1 MAQAVEAPATG
12 TTAEGPTSHTQNQS
26 APSVYELMTL
36 VMRDVRNVGKD
47 GRNESQ
53 NYNFRGVDDAIGA
66 LAQPL
71 RDHGVFM
78 TPEVLD
84 FKTEVRG
91 RQNAV
96 LMRIAFHFHGPA
108 GDHVTAV
115 TLGEGSDFADK
126 AANKAMSAALKYALI
141 HTFMIPVDAKSL
153 DEGDRDHPVG
163 QRSAAD
169 GYMERLRKPA
179 VWNNPTALLA
189 MHTEAKSEG
198 LLGATV
204 YAPGGEEMALGDL
217 IVARGTT
224 LKREAAERE
233 QRQAAEAP
241 AVAAQ
246 VAAETGGGA
255 VRVGNV
261 VIDRDCFKEHPEGQ
275 EFANQAAL
283 ATSREAVENIR
294 SMADGQGLVNS
305 GVLAPD
311 SGEPDMLSDYLER
324 RAAELA
330 SGSESEFDGFMRRV
344 RNGWNSVG
352 PTRMA
357 LEEARQKGI
366 NDVVPFDGDH
376 LHIQDVLEIRVKQ
389 LKERAAS
396 GGNTEGNAA

>member
-1 MAQAVEAPATG
+1 MPQGIEAPATS
-12 TTAEGPTSHTQNQS
+12 TTAEGPTQHTQNQD
-26 APSVYELMTL
+26 APSIYQLMAL
-36 VMRDVRNVGKD
+36 VMNDVRDVGKN
-47 GRNESQ
+47 GFNAHHK
-53 NYNFRGVDDAIGA
+53 YPFRGVDDFIGA

-78 TPEVLD
+78 MTEILD
-84 FKTEVRG
+84 FHPSVRG
-91 RQNAV
+91 SMNAV
-96 LMRIAFHFHGPA
+96 HMKVAFHFYGPA
-108 GDHVTAV
+108 GDKVTAT
-115 TLGEGSDFADK
+115 TLGEASDTADK
-126 AANKAMSAALKYALI
+126 ASNKAMSAALKYALMQ
-141 HTFMIPVDAKSL
+141 TFMIPVDAGSL
-153 DEGDRDHPVG
+153 DDGDRDHPVG
-163 QRSAAD
+163 QRSPAD

-179 VWNNPTALLA
+179 VWNNVTALQA
-189 MHTEAKSEG
+189 MHTEAKADG
-198 LLGATV
+198 LLGAQV
-204 YAPGGEEMALGDL
+204 WAPGGDEATLGEL
-217 IVARGTT
+217 IVARGTA
-224 LKREAAERE
+224 LKQQAAERE
-233 QRQAAEAP
+233 ARKAAEAP

-255 VRVGNV
+255 VRV
-261 VIDRDCFKEHPEGQ
+261 
-275 EFANQAAL
+275 
-283 ATSREAVENIR
+283 EAVENIR

-330 SGSESEFDGFMRRV
+330 SGSESEFEGFMRRV

-357 LEEARQKGI
+357 LEEARKKGI

-376 LHIQDVLEIRVKQ
+376 LQIQDVLEIRIKQ

>member
-1 MAQAVEAPATG
+1 MPQGIEAPAS
-12 TTAEGPTSHTQNQS
+12 TTAEGPTSHTQNQDQ
-26 APSVYELMTL
+26 PTVYELMAR

-71 RDHGVFM
+71 REHGVFM

-96 LMRIAFHFHGPA
+96 MMRIAFHFHGPA
-108 GDHVTAV
+108 GDHVTAI

-141 HTFMIPVDAKSL
+141 HTFMIPVDSKSL
-153 DEGDRDHPVG
+153 DDGDRDHPEG
-163 QRSAAD
+163 QRSPAD
-169 GYMERLRKPA
+169 AYMERLRKPA

-189 MHTEAKSEG
+189 MHAEAKADG

-217 IVARGTT
+217 IVARGRTV
-224 LKREAAERE
+224 KAEAAERE
-233 QRQAAEAP
+233 ARRAEEAP
-241 AVAAQ
+241 KAAAQ
-246 VAAETGGGA
+246 VAAEAGTGS
-255 VRVGNV
+255 V
-261 VIDRDCFKEHPEGQ
+261 VVDPECFVPHPDGQ

-283 ATSREAVENIR
+283 ATSVEAVENLR
-294 SMADGQGLVNS
+294 SAAEEQGIGNS

-311 SGEPDMLSDYLER
+311 SGRPDVLAAYL
-324 RAAELA
+324 
-330 SGSESEFDGFMRRV
+330 GRRV
-344 RNGWNSVG
+344 AEMRTEPSQHLAKLLRQATDCWKN
-352 PTRMA
+352 PTVLA
-357 LEEARQKGI
+357 QIKADGEAHGVLDEQFPAK
-366 NDVVPFDGDH
+366 DGTTTT
-376 LHIQDVLEIRVKQ
+376 LRTVLDNQITE
-389 LKERAAS
+389 LKAAQGGERSAA
-396 GGNTEGNAA
+396 